1 MKRIPLLLAALGVVS
16 AAAYAAPE
24 LRVTSIGQEVEIE
37 HFCGTEKTTAWL
49 YNKVGL
55 AYGDDWTFGFEGS
68 KQWAYYDKKD
78 DVKGADNRIIFDAWK
93 RINEDLKLGVRYRGH
108 EDNQRFMVRYD
119 YSHGMFLSSGD
130 FWYQVNE
137 AEGTADTL
145 RAEWFP
151 IGVKIG
157 PVTAKYLC
165 DYTEMVGGT
174 VAGEQ
179 ESSVEHQLRLY
190 APLYK
195 GERLSLSTEARIT
208 LHAENDYNGQAMT
221 KGKKGYETFEDFGR
235 NRLYLKAN
243 YAVSENLGVYAQY
256 AYELIDREERDGFDP
271 KALNNADDQIF
282 VFGWTYTF

>member
-37 HFCGTEKTTAWL
+37 HENGSDLTTAWL

-55 AYGDDWTFGFEGS
+55 AYGDDWTFGLEGS
-68 KQWAYYDKKD
+68 KQWAYDDKND
-78 DVKGADNRIIFDAWK
+78 DVKGNDNRLILDAWK

-108 EDNQRFMVRYD
+108 EDNQRFMARYD
-119 YSHGMFLSSGD
+119 YSHGMFFSTGD

-137 AEGTADTL
+137 ADKKADTL

-157 PVTAKYLC
+157 PVTAKYLV
-165 DYTEMVGGT
+165 DYTKMVGGISE
-174 VAGEQ
+174 GEQ
-179 ESSVEHQLRLY
+179 KSEVEHQLRIT

-195 GERLSLSTEARIT
+195 WDRLSLSTEARIT
-208 LHAENDYNGQAMT
+208 LHHEKEFNGTEGYQA
-221 KGKKGYETFEDFGR
+221 YEDFGR
-235 NRLYLKAN
+235 NRLYIKAN

-256 AYELIDREERDGFDP
+256 AYELREREARDGGDG
-271 KALNNADDQIF
+271 KSINNADDQIF
-282 VFGWTYTF
+282 VFGWSYTF